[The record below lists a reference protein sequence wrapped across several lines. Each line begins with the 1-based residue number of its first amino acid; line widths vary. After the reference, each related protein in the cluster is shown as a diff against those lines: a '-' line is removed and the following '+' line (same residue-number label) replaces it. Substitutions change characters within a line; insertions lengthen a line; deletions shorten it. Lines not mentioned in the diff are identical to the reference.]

1 MLSSSDA
8 TSNSSSSS
16 LEKLL
21 SKIYSF
27 YILPLTLT
35 NFTSNLLFLNV
46 CINFKKIFSIP
57 PVFCCRSYFRCLAV
71 YALHT
76 PFNSLYSCNAPSLLV
91 CILPFFLI
99 PPGCILPLVLLLPNL
114 SISYHLSSFYCMY
127 FANGL
132 PPTCLYS
139 VIRHPSVCMY
149 SATISPLYS
158 VTGPTSSVCILPL
171 VLCLPVCFL
180 TLFHLCLYSATCPLP
195 TCLYSATGPP
205 PGPRCRGLQASQD
218 RSVDSA
224 VMFPPPSKK

>member
-91 CILPFFLI
+91 CILSFFLI
-99 PPGCILPLVLLLPNL
+99 PPGCILPLVLLLPV
-114 SISYHLSSFYCMY
+114 Y
-127 FANGL
+127 
-132 PPTCLYS
+132 
-139 VIRHPSVCMY
+139 
-149 SATISPLYS
+149 
-158 VTGPTSSVCILPL
+158 ILPL
-171 VLCLPVCFL
+171 VLLLLYVFCQWSSSYLSVFCHSSPFWRSVFWQCSHSVCILSLVLFLPVCIL